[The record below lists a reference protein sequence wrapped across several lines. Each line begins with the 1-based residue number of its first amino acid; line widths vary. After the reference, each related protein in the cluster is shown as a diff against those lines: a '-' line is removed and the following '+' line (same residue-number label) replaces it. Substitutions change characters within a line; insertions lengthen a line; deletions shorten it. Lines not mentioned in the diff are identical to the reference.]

1 MMKNKKGEIKMSS
14 LLPESLNLR
23 KAIQWIST
31 MKREKGEAVPLF
43 SLIDQACI
51 RFNLAPKDCEFLH
64 RFFGQQEESTNKK

>member
-1 MMKNKKGEIKMSS
+1 MSS
-14 LLPESLNLR
+14 ILPESLNLR

-31 MKREKGEAVPLF
+31 MKEEKAREVSLL

-64 RFFGQQEESTNKK
+64 RFFGLKNESAAQK

>member
-1 MMKNKKGEIKMSS
+1 MSS
-14 LLPESLNLR
+14 ILPESLNLR

-31 MKREKGEAVPLF
+31 MKEEKGGEVSLL

-64 RFFGQQEESTNKK
+64 RFFGQQNESAAKK

>member
-1 MMKNKKGEIKMSS
+1 MSS

-31 MKREKGEAVPLF
+31 MKGEKGREASLL

-64 RFFGQQEESTNKK
+64 RFFAQQNESNAQNKD